1 MLKFKNIGL
10 ALTFMLGLTFSTVN
24 FSVGSACPTGKTG
37 LCIYVNGSPK
47 SCGNSING
55 KADCKNGGDEAL
67 E

>member
-24 FSVGSACPTGKTG
+24 FSVGNACPTGKEG
-37 LCIYVNGSPK
+37 LCIYVNGVPT
-47 SCGNSING
+47 SCGNSINK
-55 KADCKNGGDEAL
+55 KADCKKSSDEGL